1 MPWARSILKAYKV
14 WAHKLITA
22 CTCSATDRLLVSV
35 TPKTFM
41 LVTRAMF
48 SIVDGSC
55 AADFRLSST
64 KIISAYLAG
73 LTFTLLARDRNS
85 TLSNSDCWLQLGS
98 TDKPPLSVSHEARFF
113 PRDSMHSANYAVAR
127 CPSVRLSVTRRYSI
141 ETAKHIL
148 KLFYRRVWQY
158 LYGNP
163 WRMRQMVAGASK
175 IAIFDQYLALSPKRY
190 KIESHSCYERRI
202 GNHTQAFEWCHFQ
215 CPWVTPN
222 LDFKVTTGPFSMPNN
237 SKMTER

>member
-1 MPWARSILKAYKV
+1 
-14 WAHKLITA
+14 
-22 CTCSATDRLLVSV
+22 
-35 TPKTFM
+35 M

-48 SIVDGSC
+48 GIVDGSC
-55 AADFRLSST
+55 AADFRISST

-85 TLSNSDCWLQLGS
+85 TLSNSDCRLQLGS

-127 CPSVRLSVTRRYSI
+127 CPSVRLSVCLSH
-141 ETAKHIL
+141 AGIL
-148 KLFYRRVWQY
+148 SKLLNISSNSFTEGYDNIYTGTPDGCVKW
-158 LYGNP
+158 L
-163 WRMRQMVAGASK
+163 AGASK

-215 CPWVTPN
+215 CP
-222 LDFKVTTGPFSMPNN
+222 
-237 SKMTER
+237 